1 MSSSDLQ
8 DGMASSEEDHPE
20 IGCRT
25 TVGPYI
31 NLKLRGQT
39 VLKVL
44 APEGLEIFECR
55 STVGSRI
62 PWGGSLG
69 KDKHHHHLQ

>member
-1 MSSSDLQ
+1 MHVSSSDLQ

-25 TVGPYI
+25 TVGLYI
-31 NLKLRGQT
+31 ILKLRGQT

-55 STVGSRI
+55 STAGCEA
-62 PWGGSLG
+62 
-69 KDKHHHHLQ
+69 Q